1 MNAVDHQRL
10 KSKAH
15 EAKAYCVSK
24 GFSTNYCFLVDF
36 SIHSGKKRFFVW
48 DFKGDSIKYA
58 SLCAHGYGK
67 DSTPSK
73 PVLAIRR
80 EVFALLWE
88 IQSRY
93 SGLQQWGINVHYKL
107 HGLEPTNDNAFKRIV
122 VLHSYTPLPATEVY
136 PSHLPL
142 GMSQGCP
149 VICNETMR
157 QIDVLLKAE
166 TKPVLL
172 WIYND

>member
-1 MNAVDHQRL
+1 MKLMKRFILFLLLFFFILGLEGRACAECGESITVNAVDHQRL

-73 PVLAIRR
+73 PVFSNTPGSLCSSLGKYKVGIR
-80 EVFALLWE
+80 A
-88 IQSRY
+88 Y
-93 SGLQQWGINVHYKL
+93 SKW
-107 HGLEPTNDNAFKRIV
+107 
-122 VLHSYTPLPATEVY
+122 
-136 PSHLPL
+136 
-142 GMSQGCP
+142 
-149 VICNETMR
+149 
-157 QIDVLLKAE
+157 
-166 TKPVLL
+166 
-172 WIYND
+172 

>member
-1 MNAVDHQRL
+1 MKRFILFLLLFFFILGLEGRACAECGKSITVNAVDHQRL

-88 IQSRY
+88 NTKSVF
-93 SGLQQWGINVHYKL
+93 GLTANGESMFIINCMVWNPLMIMLSNVLSYYILILLCLRQRFIL
-107 HGLEPTNDNAFKRIV
+107 HIF
-122 VLHSYTPLPATEVY
+122 H
-136 PSHLPL
+136 
-142 GMSQGCP
+142 
-149 VICNETMR
+149 
-157 QIDVLLKAE
+157 
-166 TKPVLL
+166 
-172 WIYND
+172 

>member
-1 MNAVDHQRL
+1 MKRFIQFLLLFFFILGSEGRACVKCSEGITVNAVDHQRL

-58 SLCAHGYGK
+58 SLCAHGAMGK
-67 DSTPSK
+67 IVHLLNLS
-73 PVLAIRR
+73 LAIRR

-88 IQSRY
+88 
-93 SGLQQWGINVHYKL
+93 N
-107 HGLEPTNDNAFKRIV
+107 
-122 VLHSYTPLPATEVY
+122 
-136 PSHLPL
+136 
-142 GMSQGCP
+142 
-149 VICNETMR
+149 
-157 QIDVLLKAE
+157 
-166 TKPVLL
+166 TK
-172 WIYND
+172 

>member
-1 MNAVDHQRL
+1 MKRFIQFLLLFFFILGSEGRACVKCSEGITVNAVDHQRL

-73 PVLAIRR
+73 PGK
-80 EVFALLWE
+80 

-93 SGLQQWGINVHYKL
+93 SG
-107 HGLEPTNDNAFKRIV
+107 
-122 VLHSYTPLPATEVY
+122 
-136 PSHLPL
+136 
-142 GMSQGCP
+142 
-149 VICNETMR
+149 
-157 QIDVLLKAE
+157 
-166 TKPVLL
+166 
-172 WIYND
+172 

>member
-1 MNAVDHQRL
+1 MKRFILFLLLFFFILGLEGRACAECGESITVNAVDHQRL

-67 DSTPSK
+67 DSTHSK
-73 PVLAIRR
+73 PVFSNTPGSLCSSLGNCMVCNPLMIMLSN
-80 EVFALLWE
+80 VLSYCILILLCLRQRF
-88 IQSRY
+88 I
-93 SGLQQWGINVHYKL
+93 L
-107 HGLEPTNDNAFKRIV
+107 HIF
-122 VLHSYTPLPATEVY
+122 H
-136 PSHLPL
+136 
-142 GMSQGCP
+142 
-149 VICNETMR
+149 
-157 QIDVLLKAE
+157 
-166 TKPVLL
+166 
-172 WIYND
+172 

>member
-1 MNAVDHQRL
+1 MKRFILFLLLFFFILGLEGRACAECGESITVNAVDHQRL

-67 DSTPSK
+67 PDQGSTRSGSRWCCVP
-73 PVLAIRR
+73 
-80 EVFALLWE
+80 ALPCAL
-88 IQSRY
+88 
-93 SGLQQWGINVHYKL
+93 
-107 HGLEPTNDNAFKRIV
+107 
-122 VLHSYTPLPATEVY
+122 PL
-136 PSHLPL
+136 SHLQYFVYGVHQCL
-142 GMSQGCP
+142 HLLRRADGDAQP
-149 VICNETMR
+149 VFNARRIKMPHQNA
-157 QIDVLLKAE
+157 VFL
-166 TKPVLL
+166 
-172 WIYND
+172 

>member
-1 MNAVDHQRL
+1 MKLMKRFILFLLLFFFILGLEGRACAECGKSITVNAVDHQRL

-15 EAKAYCVSK
+15 EVKAYCVSK

-73 PVLAIRR
+73 PVFSNTPGSLCSSLGKYKVGIRAYSIGVCLDGTKTCILNGISFKIPNKETFFTR
-80 EVFALLWE
+80 MYAE
-88 IQSRY
+88 IY
-93 SGLQQWGINVHYKL
+93 
-107 HGLEPTNDNAFKRIV
+107 
-122 VLHSYTPLPATEVY
+122 
-136 PSHLPL
+136 
-142 GMSQGCP
+142 
-149 VICNETMR
+149 
-157 QIDVLLKAE
+157 
-166 TKPVLL
+166 
-172 WIYND
+172 

>member
-1 MNAVDHQRL
+1 MKRFILFLLLFFFILGLEGRACAECGKSITVNAVDHQRL

-73 PVLAIRR
+73 PVFSNTPGSLCSSLGKYKVGIRAYSNG
-80 EVFALLWE
+80 ESMFIINCMVWNPLMIMLSNVLSYYILILLCLRQRF
-88 IQSRY
+88 I
-93 SGLQQWGINVHYKL
+93 L
-107 HGLEPTNDNAFKRIV
+107 HIF
-122 VLHSYTPLPATEVY
+122 H
-136 PSHLPL
+136 
-142 GMSQGCP
+142 
-149 VICNETMR
+149 
-157 QIDVLLKAE
+157 
-166 TKPVLL
+166 
-172 WIYND
+172 